1 MNKTLAIFGWIFFGL
16 IMGVGLMRF
25 VSTNDDLSELAAETA
40 RPERTADG
48 RIALYYT
55 ADDRAHISTEM
66 LGFLQGL
73 QTISGAIADEDR
85 ETIRDAAGALRRGNG
100 QGQAVQLKSPE
111 GFRVLGRS
119 LRQDFSD
126 ISDMAMTAEMDEIQL
141 AVSSAMGKCV
151 ACHGSFKAVEV
162 KDEAAD

>member
-25 VSTNDDLSELAAETA
+25 MSTNDDLSELAAETA

-85 ETIRDAAGALRRGNG
+85 ETIRDAAGALRRL
-100 QGQAVQLKSPE
+100 ASCCF
-111 GFRVLGRS
+111 GFPLS
-119 LRQDFSD
+119 
-126 ISDMAMTAEMDEIQL
+126 
-141 AVSSAMGKCV
+141 
-151 ACHGSFKAVEV
+151 
-162 KDEAAD
+162 KDTTKTIKNFC